1 MRRAAFFG
9 QKRIIALLISA
20 LMLASAFTGCK
31 KDTNDP
37 KASQTSA
44 TSASAAESIS
54 AASEKQSESGEK
66 TSLKLLENRER
77 KENGL
82 ITEVEALSF
91 DGKCIK
97 TDSEFRITASKDV
110 SPEEIRSRISISPV
124 TEFSV
129 AKEKSNTYL
138 LTGSKPLPEGCL
150 VKLAAADEKG
160 DIRDSWAF
168 QTTEKF
174 KIKSVYPADGKEYV
188 SIDSGIEIEF
198 SSPVDIE
205 SAKEHFEITPAPNG
219 SYEFESHRNT
229 LYYIPTSDR
238 YLSSSRMRQ
247 DTVYTVTLKKGL
259 KSALSGEL
267 EKDFSFEFKTS
278 RGDAAYFYVYNSAG
292 NFSETFIEGD
302 PMVIEIYCSGG
313 LKEKNFDL
321 DLYRYASSE
330 DYRRDFEKFTE
341 DKRRFPEFSADVS
354 GLEKVFSSS
363 GPPIPNT
370 SEWRP
375 SFIML
380 PDDLEEGYYIA
391 DISVIGLHE
400 QYMIQVNPISVY
412 ALSLGEENAFFIN
425 DTKTGKAAEGAKV
438 NLTINGNTY
447 TAKSDKDGVA
457 SIKTGLKEGSKGI
470 LTVEYGSSS
479 YIDLF
484 SSYDESESSYDDKYF
499 MYLYT
504 DRECYLTSDTVNV
517 WGIILPR
524 RDGVTLPKK
533 LSLRIGDSDE
543 SGVVNEVDI
552 APDGTFKSS
561 FSFTDHKETWYT
573 NIYLLDGGN
582 EMCQKW
588 ISIRDYVKPTYTVE
602 TTLPDYAVMPQRD
615 PVPIEVS
622 AQFYEGTP
630 AAGLNFETRPNKKTI
645 TTDENGHAKAELIF
659 DDKDEWRMY
668 NEYVSIGLTGV
679 ENEYDYFYDYVPS
692 FYRDVMLETDY
703 DKQTHSLTLKT
714 TQLDFSKIEEFLAQC
729 SGYFYRDNSSYDIL
743 KGKLFDTEVTV
754 EIKHS
759 YFKKKKAG
767 TYYDFIEKKT
777 VDRYEYDYVTD
788 DIGTFTAK
796 TVGGKAVLKNLPTD
810 SLEGSYSFYI
820 TYKDSL
826 GQETKENVYYYNR
839 EYDYN
844 YSSPF
849 KHYYL
854 RSEKENSAGDP
865 YYYEYGYSGYY
876 YSYVSFKENET
887 LSFELACNKEDF
899 YTSGGRIFLAVYQDD
914 FISQNVYS
922 SQKLKYSP
930 SLECLP
936 NASFEG
942 AYFDGRHVYPVAGG
956 SMKFDP
962 EERNI
967 KLEASSDRDVY
978 DAGDTVRLTVKAT
991 DEKGRPVANAPV
1003 MLSVADEAAFAL
1015 YSQDVDILSDV
1026 YSYIYYPAAHNY
1038 YSYIEHVIGEDNMGE
1053 KGGGGDEGNVR
1064 DYFNDNPYFGAVVT
1078 DSNGIAEF
1086 EFKLADNLTT
1096 WRATLIA
1103 AKSLETGR
1111 LIAGNTTYP
1120 IVAKR
1125 PVFITPIMLDTFI
1138 EGDDIAVTAKCSGIG
1153 ADDEITVRLTGEGV
1167 DKTLNIKSA
1176 ETANFGKL
1184 AKGEYKALFTAEKD
1198 GNRDAVELPL
1208 TVTDTILE
1216 TDIHRESELADGI
1229 AINPTKWPVTLTFFD
1244 KEYMFYTDILR
1255 DLAFYYGE
1263 RTDMKMADG
1272 FARKELGYIT
1282 EEEYIEQYKTEDSF
1296 ISILE
1301 NSDESAKYTAML
1313 CAALPELANRSGAK
1327 AKFEKMLSDLD
1338 ADKED
1343 ICIAYMGL
1351 AALGEPVMEEVK
1363 AALESGEFTDYY
1375 DGMRLTAALA
1385 LCGDYDTA
1393 YEYFVKL
1400 TPMIAVYDSDPGN
1413 ISAAVIDDRESW
1425 QTGTYEFE
1433 QYSET
1438 REYTRLAMVTASL
1451 LKLPEADYFARYL
1464 YSSWWKGYDSD
1475 AMEFALYLKNYVPDV
1490 EGDAVFTYNLNG
1502 KTETVKL
1509 DRYHGKRLK
1518 FGEEQFKNAD
1528 FKLTSGS
1535 VLVMSSYIGRVSEQ
1549 EDPAKM
1555 SITKTLTGD
1564 FTVGGEVTV
1573 KIKADKWCS
1582 VDDVIPSCG
1591 RYTGYAWG
1599 RSGQRIFLFTDI
1611 MGNAEYKFRIVS
1623 EGEFVVESAVV
1634 QSRNS
1639 WGESKRDTITVG
1651 KKDEKE

>member
-1 MRRAAFFG
+1 MIMSRNFFEK
-9 QKRIIALLISA
+9 KRILALFVSA
-20 LMLASAFTGCK
+20 LMLTSAFTGCK

-37 KASQTSA
+37 KASQTS
-44 TSASAAESIS
+44 TGSSSVSESTS
-54 AASEKQSESGEK
+54 AASEKQTESEEK
-66 TSLKLLENRER
+66 TSLKLLGNRER

-97 TDSEFRITASKDV
+97 TDCEFRITASKDV
-110 SPEEIRSRISISPV
+110 SPEEIKSRISISPES
-124 TEFSV
+124 EFSV

-138 LTGSKPLPEGCL
+138 LTGAKPLPEGSL

-160 DIRDSWAF
+160 DVRDSWAF

-205 SAKEHFEITPAPNG
+205 SAKEHFEITPALNG
-219 SYEFESHRNT
+219 RFETHRNT
-229 LYYIPTSDR
+229 LYYIPSEKMKSGTAYR
-238 YLSSSRMRQ
+238 V
-247 DTVYTVTLKKGL
+247 TVKKGL

-267 EKDFSFEFKTS
+267 EEDFSFEFKTS

-302 PMVIEIYCSGG
+302 PMVIEIYCSDG
-313 LKEKNFDL
+313 LKKKNFNL

-363 GPPIPNT
+363 EPPIPNT
-370 SEWRP
+370 SGWRP
-375 SFIML
+375 SFLML

-438 NLTINGNTY
+438 GLTINGKTY
-447 TAKSDKDGVA
+447 TAKAGKDGIA
-457 SIKTGLKEGSKGI
+457 SIKTGLKEGSRGV
-470 LTVEYGSSS
+470 LSVEYGSSS

-517 WGIILPR
+517 WGIIQPR
-524 RDGVTLPKK
+524 RDGVTMPKK
-533 LSLRIGDSDE
+533 LSLRLGDSDE
-543 SGVVNEVDI
+543 SGTVNEVDI
-552 APDGTFKSS
+552 APDGTFRSS
-561 FSFTDHKETWYT
+561 FSFTDHKETWYDY
-573 NIYLLDGGN
+573 IYLLDGEN
-582 EMCQKW
+582 EMFTKQ
-588 ISIRDYVKPTYTVE
+588 ITIRDYVKPTYIVE
-602 TTLPDYAVMPQRD
+602 TTLPDYAVMPQRE
-615 PVPIEVS
+615 PVPLEVS

-630 AAGLNFETRPNKKTI
+630 ASGLQFETYPNKKTI

-659 DDKDEWRMY
+659 DDENEWRMY
-668 NEYVSIGLTGV
+668 NEYVSVELTGV
-679 ENEYDYFYDYVPS
+679 ENEYDYFYDFVPS
-692 FYRDVMLETDY
+692 FYRDVMIETDY

-729 SGYFYRDNSSYDIL
+729 SGYYYRYNSSYDIL
-743 KGKLFDTEVTV
+743 KGKPFDTEVTV
-754 EIKHS
+754 KIEHHYS
-759 YFKKKKAG
+759 VKKKTG
-767 TYYDFIEKKT
+767 TYYDFIEKRT

-810 SLEGSYSFYI
+810 SLEGSYAFYI
-820 TYKDSL
+820 TYKDSF

-854 RSEKENSAGDP
+854 RSEKGNSAGDP

-876 YSYVSFKENET
+876 YSYVSFKENES

-967 KLEASSDRDVY
+967 RLEASSDRKVY

-1003 MLSVADEAAFAL
+1003 MLSVADEAAFAV
-1015 YSQDVDILSDV
+1015 YPQDVDILSDV

-1111 LIAGNTTYP
+1111 LIAGDETYP

-1184 AKGEYKALFTAEKD
+1184 AKGEYKVLFTAEKD

-1216 TDIHRESELADGI
+1216 TDIHREFELADGI
-1229 AINPTKWPVTLTFFD
+1229 DINPAKWPVTLTFFD

-1255 DLAFYYGE
+1255 DLAFYCGE

-1272 FARKELGYIT
+1272 FARKELGCIT
-1282 EEEYIEQYKTEDSF
+1282 EEEYIEQYKTEDGF
-1296 ISILE
+1296 ISILP
-1301 NSDESAKYTAML
+1301 NAAESAKYTAML
-1313 CAALPELANRSGAK
+1313 CAALPELVNRSGAK
-1327 AKFEKMLSDLD
+1327 ERFERMLSDRET
-1338 ADKED
+1338 DKED

-1351 AALGEPVMEEVK
+1351 AALGEPVLGEVK

-1375 DGMRLTAALA
+1375 DNMRLTAALA

-1400 TPMIAVYDSDPGN
+1400 TPTIVVYDSDPEN
-1413 ISAAVIDDRESW
+1413 ISAAIVDDRENNYTEITT
-1425 QTGTYEFE
+1425 TGMRLD
-1433 QYSET
+1433 ET
-1438 REYTRLAMVTASL
+1438 REYTQLALVTASI

-1464 YSSWWKGYDSD
+1464 YSRRWNGYDSD
-1475 AMEFALYLKNYVPDV
+1475 ALEFVLYLKNYVPDV

-1509 DRYHGKRLK
+1509 DRYHGKRLQ

-1528 FKLTSGS
+1528 FKLLSGS

-1549 EDPAKM
+1549 ADPAKM

-1573 KIKADKWCS
+1573 KIRTDKWCR

-1591 RYTGYAWG
+1591 RYTGSAWG
-1599 RSGQRIFLFTDI
+1599 RSGQRISLYTNI
-1611 MGNAEYKFRIVS
+1611 SGNAEYKFRIVS

-1634 QSRNS
+1634 QSRDS
-1639 WGESKRDTITVG
+1639 WGESKRDKIVVG